1 MLLNVNESKQGDV
14 LILEIEGRLHGAD
27 SAEFQDKIMD
37 MLKARPGRILFD
49 LSGMTRVDSM
59 GLRAFIMTSNKVKS
73 YNGRMALCGLQ
84 RIVEDVFDISG
95 FSSFFTICPTRE
107 EALAELN
114 RE

>member
-59 GLRAFIMTSNKVKS
+59 GLRAFIMTSNKVMTPRTAGASFSGAAQYTK
-73 YNGRMALCGLQ
+73 APA
-84 RIVEDVFDISG
+84 RIG
-95 FSSFFTICPTRE
+95 
-107 EALAELN
+107 
-114 RE
+114 